1 MTSSP
6 GPVVNRRRLGGELR
20 RLREGLGLKL
30 EDVARSLECSPSKI
44 SRLENGKGVPRWRD
58 VRDMLDAYKVPEG
71 DARDRLLHLA
81 KSGQARMWWSDY
93 RDVLPQAMG
102 TYVELEWDAHRVTA
116 YEPHIVHG
124 LLQTRDYARAV
135 LINAYGAT
143 YSAGAIERLVQVRM
157 RRQEALAAD
166 HGLTFSC
173 VLDEST
179 LHRVVGSTR
188 IQREEVEHLI
198 AIAEAE
204 HVDVR
209 VLPFSSGLLP
219 SSRDSFALLEF
230 ADQNVEDVVWVEQPG
245 SAGEFLVGRRRRG
258 PQRAPR
264 GDPRGVAAREGV
276 RSSDEAGRS
285 APRRL
290 LTGGRCQAPA
300 SLRET
305 PDPTASAL
313 GKGNRRDRAHQQL
326 LHRRELRRR
335 RG

>member
-1 MTSSP
+1 M
-6 GPVVNRRRLGGELR
+6 
-20 RLREGLGLKL
+20 
-30 EDVARSLECSPSKI
+30 
-44 SRLENGKGVPRWRD
+44 
-58 VRDMLDAYKVPEG
+58 
-71 DARDRLLHLA
+71 
-81 KSGQARMWWSDY
+81 
-93 RDVLPQAMG
+93 
-102 TYVELEWDAHRVTA
+102 
-116 YEPHIVHG
+116 
-124 LLQTRDYARAV
+124 

-245 SAGEFLVGRRRRG
+245 SAGEFLVGDDV
-258 PQRAPR
+258 
-264 GDPRGVAAREGV
+264 GD
-276 RSSDEAGRS
+276 RS
-285 APRRL
+285 ARLAAIHAASLPEKESVPLMKQAVRRL
-290 LTGGRCQAPA
+290 A
-300 SLRET
+300 
-305 PDPTASAL
+305 
-313 GKGNRRDRAHQQL
+313 AH
-326 LHRRELRRR
+326 
-335 RG
+335 